1 MKYLAWS
8 NMLILWVILFASLLV
23 AQANSQPNQ
32 NNLALH
38 GKKVLWVDSYHQ
50 GYPWSDGIELGIRK
64 VLKNTGVD
72 LHVHRMDT
80 KKNNFVEFCNQ
91 AGILAK
97 QKLDSLQPDLVIA
110 TDDNAQKFFI
120 VPYLK
125 GTDLPVVFSGVNW
138 DADDYGY
145 PAKNI
150 TGMVEID
157 LVDEL
162 LSLMQ
167 QDAKGSRVGF
177 LSTDVISARK
187 TAEEINDRFF
197 DNKMRVYMVKTFS
210 EFKQQFLKALEEVD
224 MLILYNYIG
233 IQDWDSIGAESFL
246 ARNTRIPTGTML
258 DFLKQFAI
266 YTNSK
271 SPEEQGEYAAQT
283 ALRVLAGADPAKIA
297 ITTNKRSKL
306 TVNLKMAKAANIII
320 PLPILKTAE
329 IIGRDAYEAK
339 GYQYNY
345 DTDSYHG
352 KKVVWVD
359 SYHEGYEWS
368 DGIGKGIKE
377 IFIDK
382 GIVVK
387 IIRMDTKRNKSID
400 FYRQAALDSLKEI
413 NDFEPDLIIAS
424 DDNAQKYLVVPYLL
438 QKTIPIIFCGVNR
451 DAAMYRFPKSKV
463 TGMLEI
469 EPIDALLELL
479 GQYAKGKKVGY
490 LYGNTE
496 TQKHRN
502 TETEQKIV
510 ASYQQNIF
518 AGNLKTYKAEN
529 FADFMRLFLAA
540 QQEVDMMIIPNH
552 AGIIGW
558 QPDVAEKFIKEQVR
572 IPTGSFIGFM
582 DRYVLFTMANS
593 PVEQGNYAA
602 TTAIRIFNGE
612 KIADIPITKNKT
624 GDTTVNVKIA
634 DAANIVLP
642 ISVLKNAKTVI
653 GQETFWQE

>member
-1 MKYLAWS
+1 MKHLVWS
-8 NMLILWVILFASLLV
+8 NMLLIWVILFASLLV
-23 AQANSQPNQ
+23 PQANSQPNQ
-32 NNLALH
+32 NDLALH

-50 GYPWSDGIELGIRK
+50 GYPWSDGVELGIRK
-64 VLKNTGVD
+64 VLKNSGVD

-80 KKNNFVEFCNQ
+80 KKNNSVEFCNK

-97 QKLDSLQPDLVIA
+97 QKVESLQPDLVIA
-110 TDDNAQKFFI
+110 TDDNAQKFLI

-157 LVDEL
+157 LVEEL

-167 QDAKGSRVGF
+167 QDTMGSRVGF
-177 LSTDVISARK
+177 LSTDVITARK
-187 TAEEINDRFF
+187 SAEEINDRFL

-210 EFKQQFLKALEEVD
+210 EFKQQFLKAQEEVD

-246 ARNTRIPTGTML
+246 ARNTRIPTGTMV
-258 DFLKQFAI
+258 DFLKQFVI

-283 ALRVLAGADPAKIA
+283 ALRVLAGADPAKIP

-329 IIGRDAYEAK
+329 IIGRDAYEEK
-339 GYQYNY
+339 GFQYKY

-387 IIRMDTKRNKSID
+387 KIHMDTKRNKSIE
-400 FYRQAALDSLKEI
+400 FCRQAALDSLKEI
-413 NDFEPDLIIAS
+413 DDFKPDLIIAS

-438 QKTIPIIFCGVNR
+438 QKKIPIIFCGVNK
-451 DAAMYRFPKSKV
+451 DATMYGYPKSNV

-490 LYGNTE
+490 LYGD
-496 TQKHRN
+496 
-502 TETEQKIV
+502 TETEQKMV
-510 ASYQQNIF
+510 ASYQQNVF
-518 AGNLKTYKAEN
+518 AGKLKTYKAET
-529 FADFMRLFLAA
+529 FADFMRLFLTA

-558 QPDVAEKFIKEQVR
+558 QSDVAEKFIREHVR

-593 PVEQGNYAA
+593 PVEQGSYAA
-602 TTAIRIFNGE
+602 TTALRIFNGE
-612 KIADIPITKNKT
+612 KISGIPIAKNKT
-624 GDTTVNVKIA
+624 GDTTINVKIA
-634 DAANIVLP
+634 DGANIVLP

-653 GQETFWQE
+653 GQETFWQQ